1 MAVVLR
7 RRINTLVSSVFIRA
21 GPEKKKPEDAYFTSE
36 RSIAVADGVG
46 GWAESGIDPA
56 KFSRALCKNI
66 TGLCA
71 YDDVKYMMKPV

>member
-1 MAVVLR
+1 MAAILR

-46 GWAESGIDPA
+46 GWSLQGVDP
-56 KFSRALCKNI
+56 SLYSN
-66 TGLCA
+66 
-71 YDDVKYMMKPV
+71 